1 MKKPRIYAV
10 IAYLLIILI
19 YVIPILD
26 KILNEL
32 FSLRLKAI
40 LLSYLSITPN
50 TLFSTTCSPAYSI
63 DQLCFAFARINK
75 FPNLILISQN
85 LANNVFIQYKGEKMS
100 TNTNKQNGKRKGL
113 PKLKTILANP
123 FQEKCPSLKD
133 DELQELV
140 NLLKEVISKSGLEPQ
155 PFVTSRHIHLGLES
169 SLRAINNFKCSCVL
183 ISRSIQP
190 RILVRLIARNV
201 EAKNATVPVFVQNQL
216 ENVTKNV
223 FGIKALCVVFPTV
236 DEMKETNMDDSIIQ
250 WITAHTKQLKPE
262 TVKKPKNKKI
272 QRKIPAI
279 EDCKQPPVVDVQTQ
293 EIKNITKSNDGFISF
308 TEGKEVA
315 KADSIEYEKHL
326 FAVLN
331 KVAERVG
338 KHATTEQYDEM
349 KAADTTQQMEEK
361 RVDTFSDSDD
371 FLPDIYQPL
380 TVHKIQPNPNRK
392 PKKKIQKKNK
402 QNKN

>member
-1 MKKPRIYAV
+1 
-10 IAYLLIILI
+10 
-19 YVIPILD
+19 
-26 KILNEL
+26 
-32 FSLRLKAI
+32 
-40 LLSYLSITPN
+40 
-50 TLFSTTCSPAYSI
+50 
-63 DQLCFAFARINK
+63 
-75 FPNLILISQN
+75 
-85 LANNVFIQYKGEKMS
+85 MS
-100 TNTNKQNGKRKGL
+100 TNTNKQKGKRKGL

-133 DELQELV
+133 DELQKLV
-140 NLLKEVISKSGLEPQ
+140 NLLKEVISKSGLKPQ

-169 SLRAINNFKCSCVL
+169 SLRAINNLKCSCVL

-190 RILVRLIARNV
+190 RILVRLIAQNV

-216 ENVTKNV
+216 ENVTKDV

-262 TVKKPKNKKI
+262 IVKKKPKISKRKF
-272 QRKIPAI
+272 QTKIPSI
-279 EDCKQPPVVDVQTQ
+279 EDCKEPTVVEVQKLEYQNT
-293 EIKNITKSNDGFISF
+293 TKSNDGFISF
-308 TEGKEVA
+308 TEGMEVA
-315 KADSIEYEKHL
+315 KADSVEDEKHL
-326 FAVLN
+326 VAVLN

-338 KHATTEQYDEM
+338 KHATTEQDVEM
-349 KAADTTQQMEEK
+349 KPVDTTQQMEEK

-371 FLPDIYQPL
+371 FLPDVYQPL

-392 PKKKIQKKNK
+392 PKKKKQKKNK